1 MNLYQ
6 RYNRLPGHLL
16 GLALIISLT
25 LLLGMGSAAFAASAD
40 VAWDPA
46 PGTNPDGYIVCHG
59 TESGTYDLGCNDVGG
74 VTQHTLADLNAG
86 STYYMAVRAYDQ
98 TTQSAYS
105 DELPI
110 DIPADPPV
118 DPPPAAT
125 ANVTLAWDPA
135 PGTQPDGYILCGGE
149 QSGDY
154 SIGCLDIDNVTQY
167 TLNDLPIGNTYYFAV
182 KAYDQNGE
190 SELSEELVYTV
201 INHAPG
207 QPATPTG
214 NGVGVAAV
222 SYNYTTS
229 AQDVDGHTVAYRFD
243 WGDGSISDWGEATQ
257 SHNWNQNGDYCVR
270 AQAQDSLSD
279 TSAWSACLTV
289 AIGTPSHTITA
300 SAGANGTIAPSGAV
314 SVANGG
320 NQTFNFAPS
329 NNYHVADVRVD
340 GASIGAPAS
349 YSFDNVSADHTIVV
363 DFALNQYLLTA
374 SSGANGIIS
383 PAGTITI
390 PHGASQTF
398 TFTPAAHHHV
408 ADVLV
413 DGVSVGAHSSYT
425 LTNITAAHSIAV
437 SFAANQYTLTASSG
451 ANGSIAPSGT
461 VHQSY
466 GGSQTFTFTP
476 DAHHHIADVQVDG
489 VSVGTPGSYTFDTIS
504 ADHTIEVSYAPNSYM
519 VTVTTGAHG
528 SVSPNGMIQATYGE
542 TIDFTFTADPGYHIE
557 DVTVDGTSVGA
568 VASYSLQNISGDHAI
583 TVVFAFNLNPPLNLH
598 VSQ

>member
-6 RYNRLPGHLL
+6 RYNRLPGHSL

-59 TESGTYDLGCNDVGG
+59 TNSGSYELGCQDVGSA
-74 VTQHTLADLNAG
+74 TQHTLADLNAD

-98 TTQSAYS
+98 TSQSAYS

-110 DIPADPPV
+110 DIPADEPV
-118 DPPPAAT
+118 DPPPATT
-125 ANVTLAWDPA
+125 ANATLAWDPA

-149 QSGDY
+149 QSGVY
-154 SIGCLDIDNVTQY
+154 EIGCLDVGNVTQH

-190 SELSEELVYTV
+190 SELSEELAYTV

-214 NGVGVAAV
+214 NGAGVVAV
-222 SYNYTTS
+222 SYSYTTS

-257 SHNWNQNGDYCVR
+257 SHNWSQNGDYCVK
-270 AQAQDSLSD
+270 AQAQDSVSD

-289 AIGTPSHTITA
+289 AISTPSHTITA
-300 SAGANGTIAPSGAV
+300 SAGVNGSITPSGAV

-320 NQTFNFAPS
+320 NQTFNFSPAD
-329 NNYHVADVRVD
+329 NYHVADVRVD
-340 GASIGAPAS
+340 GTSIGAPAS
-349 YSFDNVSADHTIVV
+349 YSFSNVSADHTIVV

-374 SSGANGIIS
+374 SSGANGTIA
-383 PAGTITI
+383 PEGTITI

-398 TFTPAAHHHV
+398 AFTPAAHHHV

-413 DGVSVGAHSSYT
+413 DGVSVGASGSYT
-425 LTNITAAHSIAV
+425 LTNITAAHSIQV

-451 ANGSIAPSGT
+451 ANGSITPSGA
-461 VHQSY
+461 VYQSY
-466 GGSQTFTFTP
+466 GRSQSFTFTP

-489 VSVGTPGSYTFDTIS
+489 VSVGTPASYTFDNIA
-504 ADHTIEVSYAPNSYM
+504 ADHTIAVSYAPNTYM
-519 VTVTTGAHG
+519 VTVNTGDHG

-542 TIDFTFTADPGYHIE
+542 TIDFTFTADSGYHIE

-568 VASYSLQNISGDHAI
+568 VASYRLQNISGDHAI

-598 VSQ
+598 VSE